1 MTWTPSCTLGN
12 ADRSQGPV
20 TSMPILPELNRLAY
34 AESVGSR
41 YMDLSVTDIVRSVFS
56 EASPA
61 AESNAA
67 FLLPAV
73 SRLPPASQSSASQC
87 HTVSSV
93 PGVTYAVPN
102 CLLAGSVS
110 FLASATNWSQ
120 VQLDVG
126 SGRWALANSVLL

>member
-12 ADRSQGPV
+12 AERSQGPV

-41 YMDLSVTDIVRSVFS
+41 YIDLSVTAKVRRVSS
-56 EASPA
+56 DCSPA

-67 FLLPAV
+67 CLLFGL
-73 SRLPPASQSSASQC
+73 SSSPPPSHSSASQC

-93 PGVTYAVPN
+93 PGVTYAVPY
-102 CLLAGSVS
+102 CLIDASVS
-110 FLASATNWSQ
+110 FFASASNCAQ
-120 VQLDVG
+120 VQFG
-126 SGRWALANSVLL
+126 PGCGRAACANSFLL